1 MRNDVI
7 THGLIID
14 TPWIDYIVQGTKTW
28 EMRTSHC
35 NKRGKVALIKKGSK
49 QVVAIAEVI
58 ASEGPLTLNQLRD
71 TFEFHRVPEH
81 IISQP
86 DYKWHFAWKL
96 DNVTPLDTPVY
107 YVHKNGSVIWVELD
121 ELARHQLNESY
132 ELPVPPSLTGFEQM
146 SDHTLRDRDTLDTV
160 KSLVPVARDG
170 TFFSPGFCSRN
181 GIYTVGEKGDE
192 SKFRNFAEALDFLR
206 KMPTARWR
214 RPNENGNW
222 GIVSAVEW
230 VDLSSH

>member
-1 MRNDVI
+1 
-7 THGLIID
+7 
-14 TPWIDYIVQGTKTW
+14 
-28 EMRTSHC
+28 MRTSHC
-35 NKRGKVALIKKGSK
+35 NKRGKVGLIKKGSK

-58 ASEGPLTLNQLRD
+58 SSEGPLTLNQLRD

-81 IISQP
+81 IISRP

-96 DNVTPLDTPVY
+96 ENVIPLDTPVH

-121 ELARHQLNESY
+121 ELAQSQLNQNYES
-132 ELPVPPSLTGFEQM
+132 PVSLSHTEFEDI
-146 SDHTLRDRDTLDTV
+146 SVRTLSEAKTQDNPKT
-160 KSLVPVARDG
+160 LVPIARDG
-170 TFFSPGFCSRN
+170 TFFSPGFCSKN
-181 GIYTVGEKGDE
+181 GIYTVGDKGDE
-192 SKFRNFAEALDFLR
+192 KKFRNFAEALDFLS

-214 RPNENGNW
+214 RPNQNGNW